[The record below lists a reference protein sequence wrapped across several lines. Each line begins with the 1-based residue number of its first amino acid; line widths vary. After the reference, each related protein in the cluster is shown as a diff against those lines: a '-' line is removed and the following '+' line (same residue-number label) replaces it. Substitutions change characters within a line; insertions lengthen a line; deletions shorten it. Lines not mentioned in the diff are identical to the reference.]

1 MIKVAVIGG
10 TAFDTKLGANILKD
24 NNIDVI
30 EVPLSN
36 NPKEQSNMQLFA
48 KKELTDYAIS
58 KIKPH
63 LNKISA
69 AFVYCNSF
77 SAAAD
82 IERMR
87 KELNIKIVT
96 PLDQYKK
103 YANKYN
109 NILVWAANAQSSSKI
124 ENILTSNNKN
134 INILSLGFLP
144 LVEEIEQASTYKEID
159 QKLKLNDLLN
169 VFLNITI
176 ANEKLNTLILGC
188 THFPYLAKDLQKIEG
203 LKILDP
209 AQDMIKELLE

>member
-10 TAFDTKLGANILKD
+10 TAFDTKLGADILRNENIE
-24 NNIDVI
+24 VI
-30 EVPLSN
+30 ELALSK
-36 NPKEQSNMQLFA
+36 NPKEQSNMQLFS
-48 KKELTDYAIS
+48 KKELTDYAIK
-58 KIKPH
+58 KIENH
-63 LNKISA
+63 INEISSV
-69 AFVYCNSF
+69 FVYCNSF

-82 IERMR
+82 IDRMR

-103 YANKYN
+103 YAKKYN

-124 ENILTSNNKN
+124 ENILTENNKD

-144 LVEEIEQASTYKEID
+144 LVEEIEKATSYEEID
-159 QKLKLNDLLN
+159 KKLKLTDLIK

-176 ANEKLNTLILGC
+176 NNQKLDTLVLGC
-188 THFPYLAKDLQKIEG
+188 THFPYLAKDLKNIDG